1 MADDTTPKDDAPT
14 PPAPDDPAPDSPAA
28 EETEAAP
35 DADGAPAGKPAGKDK
50 AAAEPSARAVR
61 FANVTLGVA
70 VALCASQV
78 LFAVQT
84 NRPTLLR
91 ALPAVMGV
99 VLLAGYRLAPARRLT
114 LATVLLPAMILI
126 YGFEW
131 RITLHRPYD
140 ASMAARKGVTYD
152 TRSAWE
158 VIRERRAEGIDAHP
172 SFQPRALLVLDLSK
186 GPRQDELS
194 NFSIS
199 PTWGVEIDGQRV
211 LPLGGVSNRHVV
223 YCNEGGKWAEYE
235 SDEHGFNNPKGL
247 WGREAL
253 DVAMLGDSYTQA
265 QCVPQDATAA
275 AWIRKRFPGT
285 VNIAMSG
292 NGPLIELGGLEEY
305 VAPRKPKIVL
315 WNYYNNDLGDLSV
328 EKQLPALMKYL
339 EEDGFS
345 QKLAEKQPEIDA
357 ALVDLSGK
365 IEAMAPRWPG
375 WLSAIGLTRQAA
387 PVWLGDMAMHES
399 HSSVTAVMRLDR
411 LAFALQSVAV
421 KDVYHIEPDF
431 PLFKRVLARAKS
443 RVESWG
449 GELVFVYVADMFY
462 LQYKGK
468 LVHHNREKVLEAA
481 REVGLRVIDTQP
493 TFLAVSDPMTV
504 MAHLESHC
512 NEAGYK
518 LLAETILKGLDE
530 GGAGK

>member
-1 MADDTTPKDDAPT
+1 MADETTQKDEVKGPPAEDTPEKEGDPAAET
-14 PPAPDDPAPDSPAA
+14 PPAGQ
-28 EETEAAP
+28 
-35 DADGAPAGKPAGKDK
+35 GAK
-50 AAAEPSARAVR
+50 AASDEPSPRALR
-61 FANVTLGVA
+61 FAHVTLGVA
-70 VALCASQV
+70 VALCASQI
-78 LFAVQT
+78 LFAIQT
-84 NRPTLLR
+84 NRPALLR
-91 ALPAVMGV
+91 VLPAVMG
-99 VLLAGYRLAPARRLT
+99 LAIAASFKMRPARRFT
-114 LATVLLPAMILI
+114 AAMVLLPAMLLI
-126 YGFEW
+126 YAFEW

-158 VIRERRAEGIDAHP
+158 IIREQRAAGVDAHP
-172 SFQPRALLVLDLSK
+172 SFQPRALLVLNLAK
-186 GPRQDELS
+186 GPSQDELS

-199 PTWGVEIDGQRV
+199 PTWGVEIDGERV
-211 LPLGGVSNRHVV
+211 LPLGGVSNKHVV

-247 WGREAL
+247 WARETL

-265 QCVPQDATAA
+265 QCVAQDANAA
-275 AWIRKRFPGT
+275 HWIRQRFPGT
-285 VNIAMSG
+285 VNLAMSG
-292 NGPLIELGGLEEY
+292 NGPLIELAGLEEM
-305 VAPRKPKIVL
+305 VAKKKPKIVL

-328 EKQLPALMKYL
+328 EKQHPMLMRYL

-345 QKLAEKQPEIDA
+345 QRLPERQAKIDA
-357 ALVDLSGK
+357 ALVDVSAK
-365 IEAMAPRWPG
+365 IEALAPRWPA
-375 WLSAIGLTRQAA
+375 WMESIGLSRRSS
-387 PVWLGDMAMHES
+387 PVWLGDMVMRES
-399 HSSVTAVMRLDR
+399 HSSATAVMRLDR

-421 KDVYHIEPDF
+421 KDVYNIEPDF

-449 GELVFVYVADMFY
+449 GKLVFVYVADMFY

-468 LVHHNREKVLEAA
+468 RMHHNRDKVLEAA
-481 REVGLRVIDTQP
+481 REVGVQVIDTMP
-493 TFLAVSDPMTV
+493 AFMAVDDPMKV

-530 GGAGK
+530 GGAQK